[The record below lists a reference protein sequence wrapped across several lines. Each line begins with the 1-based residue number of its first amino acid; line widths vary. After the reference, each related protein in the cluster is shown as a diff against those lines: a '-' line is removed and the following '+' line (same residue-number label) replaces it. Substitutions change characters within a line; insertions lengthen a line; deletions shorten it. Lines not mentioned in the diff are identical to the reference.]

1 MNILIIEDNPVNV
14 FVARTI
20 ILKIIPSA
28 QILNSETGEAG
39 IELLASHSFDLILLD
54 IQLPNMD
61 GYETARTIR
70 NLDTKDKNIPIVGFS
85 AGEPEEFKKKGYE
98 SGINDFLSK
107 PIEVAFLKSI
117 LLKYYN

>member
-14 FVARTI
+14 FLARTI

-28 QILNSETGEAG
+28 QILNSETGEDG

-54 IQLPNMD
+54 IYLPNMD

-70 NLDTKDKNIPIVGFS
+70 NLDTENKSIPIVGFS

-107 PIEVAFLKSI
+107 PIEVDLLKSI
-117 LLKYYN
+117 LMKIK